1 MPTASAVNIKLTI
14 VLHWYYPLYLN
25 QFSSVPLDESS
36 PKVSLWFCLV
46 LNLSFGVICLTLLF
60 KLGIQS
66 SRSYIMLW
74 SNINSNPCLQNLFY
88 LSVHGDVGWVFS
100 AFSRAFFCNCIN
112 YFTWLPDWSL
122 KILKSLFIKLM
133 VWRKTKYGCYR
144 LNLALRYN
152 PSLWCLLH

>member
-1 MPTASAVNIKLTI
+1 MPTASAVNLKLTI

-46 LNLSFGVICLTLLF
+46 LNLSFGEICLTLLF

-74 SNINSNPCLQNLFY
+74 SNINLQNLFY

-100 AFSRAFFCNCIN
+100 AFSRAFFFVIVL
-112 YFTWLPDWSL
+112 T
-122 KILKSLFIKLM
+122 ILCDCLTGLSRFLNHYL
-133 VWRKTKYGCYR
+133 
-144 LNLALRYN
+144 LNLWFEGKPN
-152 PSLWCLLH
+152 MDVTDWI

>member
-1 MPTASAVNIKLTI
+1 MPTASAVNLKLTI

-74 SNINSNPCLQNLFY
+74 SNINLQNLFY

-100 AFSRAFFCNCIN
+100 AFSHAFFCNCIN
-112 YFTWLPDWSL
+112 YFMWLP
-122 KILKSLFIKLM
+122 SLFIKLM
-133 VWRKTKYGCYR
+133 VWKKPNMDVTD
-144 LNLALRYN
+144 
-152 PSLWCLLH
+152 WI

>member
-1 MPTASAVNIKLTI
+1 MPTASAVNLKLTI

-100 AFSRAFFCNCIN
+100 AFSRAFFFVIVL
-112 YFTWLPDWSL
+112 T
-122 KILKSLFIKLM
+122 ILCDCLTGLSRFLNHYL
-133 VWRKTKYGCYR
+133 
-144 LNLALRYN
+144 LNLWFEGKPN
-152 PSLWCLLH
+152 MDVTDWI